1 MASVSW
7 MDVLSE
13 TKDTAPPLI
22 PAQTPSSP
30 AARQQSPHLQRSS
43 GGRSSSSM
51 LSCISPPMVEDEE
64 FGSSG
69 SRKPQSPPRKLSRR
83 SGDDDAGSGSERSNE
98 SPKHRHS
105 VKPSFF
111 INTDQPTL
119 GDPPLWQAANDGDVA
134 AFKQHLNAESVRYQN
149 KHKDTLLHLVR
160 RTICRGGRR

>member
-13 TKDTAPPLI
+13 TKDTAPPLL

-30 AARQQSPHLQRSS
+30 AASQQSNLNRGS

-51 LSCISPPMVEDEE
+51 LSCISPPMAEDDE
-64 FGSSG
+64 FGS

-119 GDPPLWQAANDGDVA
+119 GDPPLWQAANDGDVI
-134 AFKQHLNAESVRYQN
+134 AFKQHLTAESVRYQN

-160 RTICRGGRR
+160 